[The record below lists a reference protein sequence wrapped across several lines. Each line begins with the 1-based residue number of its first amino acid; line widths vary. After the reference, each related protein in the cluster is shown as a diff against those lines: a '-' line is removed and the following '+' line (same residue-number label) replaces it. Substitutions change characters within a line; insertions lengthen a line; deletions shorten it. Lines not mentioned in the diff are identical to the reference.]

1 MASFSLFLKNRLA
14 CLYDLWIHAWYSFLR
29 PVGSYS
35 LRCAL
40 ILSFIL
46 PNFLCFKAGA
56 VQDVNGF
63 FNIGIGY
70 QKPVTNR
77 HWIWKNNAVTGI
89 ELPMISSNFDT
100 GILNEEEEADRVFM
114 TMLQTNTG
122 PLYGDVGVYLS
133 FFYTGYNSSSY
144 NYQWRMVGTPDYR
157 LWLYDSTGNSVGTY
171 NKTGFETFTPQTVG
185 TAHFRSPGYRFSFRV
200 DNAGTEDHYVQNPR
214 IWNTAESEN
223 SYWEFDGTTRSQGS
237 AGIAI
242 PSFQVIAT
250 EKSGDL
256 AALENIADAI
266 TAQNDILSAM
276 YGDIL
281 AVCNS
286 IYSRTGDMLQA
297 QQLANEYFQQV
308 IQKIAEIQ
316 STTADIY
323 SLLGNQFKLLIDT
336 INSGVV
342 SVTDAI
348 ASAELRLEQYLKP
361 VIDYFN
367 SLEETTGES
376 ASKLPGHKADLDNA
390 VSSSSG
396 IDTNAEQGFS
406 AIWSMISQFEL
417 LLVCVG
423 MWLGATIFLIV
434 IKKGLS

>member
-1 MASFSLFLKNRLA
+1 M
-14 CLYDLWIHAWYSFLR
+14 
-29 PVGSYS
+29 
-35 LRCAL
+35 
-40 ILSFIL
+40 
-46 PNFLCFKAGA
+46 PNFLYLKAGA

-63 FNIGIGY
+63 LNVVIGY
-70 QKPVTNR
+70 QKPVTNPT
-77 HWIWKNNAVTGI
+77 WIYKTSLSGV
-89 ELPMISSNFDT
+89 ELPVISAKFDT
-100 GILNEEEEADRVFM
+100 GILNEEEEANKVFVEQF
-114 TMLQTNTG
+114 QTNTG
-122 PLYGDVGVYLS
+122 PLYGDVGVYFS
-133 FFYTGYNSSSY
+133 FFFTGYNTSSY
-144 NYQWRMVGTPDYR
+144 DYKWRMVGTPNYSVVFH
-157 LWLYDSTGNSVGTY
+157 DSTGNRVGEY
-171 NKTGFETFTPQTVG
+171 QKTGFETFTPQTVG
-185 TAHFRSPGYRFSFRV
+185 TATFRSPGYRFSFRV
-200 DNAGTEDHYVQNPR
+200 DNLGTESHYAQNPTLW
-214 IWNTAESEN
+214 IQSNT

-237 AGIAI
+237 AGISI
-242 PSFQVIAT
+242 PSFQVIST

-286 IYSRTGDMLQA
+286 IYSRTGDLLEA
-297 QQLANEYFQQV
+297 QQLANGYFQQV
-308 IQKIAEIQ
+308 VQYVSQIQ

-323 SLLGNQFKLLIDT
+323 ALLGNQFKMLIDT

-348 ASAELRLEQYLKP
+348 AAAELRLEQYLKP

-396 IDTNAEQGFS
+396 IDSKHN
-406 AIWSMISQFEL
+406 
-417 LLVCVG
+417 
-423 MWLGATIFLIV
+423 FLS
-434 IKKGLS
+434 GS

>member
-1 MASFSLFLKNRLA
+1 MASFSLFVKNRLA
-14 CLYDLWIHAWYSFLR
+14 CLHDLWIHAWSSFLR
-29 PVGSYS
+29 PVGSFS
-35 LRCAL
+35 LRCVL
-40 ILSFIL
+40 ILSFTL
-46 PNFLCFKAGA
+46 PNFLCFKAEA
-56 VQDVNGF
+56 KDVTGF

-70 QKPVTNR
+70 QKNVTKPT
-77 HWIWKNNAVTGI
+77 WIWKDNAVTGI
-89 ELPMISSNFDT
+89 ELPMISSTFDT
-100 GILNEEEEADRVFM
+100 GIANDEEQAKRVFM

-122 PLYGDVGVYLS
+122 PLVGDVGVYVS
-133 FFYTGYNSSSY
+133 FFYTGYNYSTY
-144 NYQWRMVGTPDYR
+144 DYQWRMIGTPDYQ
-157 LWLYDSTGNSVGTY
+157 LWFFDNTGNYRGPY
-171 NKTGFETFTPQTVG
+171 QKTGFATFTPQTVG
-185 TAHFRSPGYRFSFRV
+185 TADFRSPGYRFSFRIE
-200 DNAGTEDHYVQNPR
+200 NAATDDHYIQNPKV
-214 IWNTAESEN
+214 WNIGN
-223 SYWEFDGTTRSQGS
+223 DSYWEFDQSTKQDIGA
-237 AGIAI
+237 AGISI

-256 AALENIADAI
+256 AALENIADGIAE
-266 TAQNDILSAM
+266 QNNILSAM

-286 IYSRTGDMLQA
+286 IYSRTGDMLEA
-297 QQLANEYFQQV
+297 QQLANEYFEQV
-308 IQKIAEIQ
+308 KQYVSQIQ

-323 SLLGNQFKLLIDT
+323 SLLGTQFKLLIDT

-348 ASAELRLEQYLKP
+348 AAAELRLEQYLKP

-406 AIWSMISQFEL
+406 SIWSMISQFEF
-417 LLVCVG
+417 LLVCIG